1 MDETPTPPQI
11 DPKMLAKGGRFL
23 ALGFQIAGSII
34 GGLLLGWYTD
44 RYFGTEPMFTS
55 LFTLAG
61 FYGSM
66 RLLLWAL
73 KKPSSDRIS

>member
-1 MDETPTPPQI
+1 MALL
-11 DPKMLAKGGRFL
+11 DPEMLAKGGRVL
-23 ALGFQIAGSII
+23 GLGFQIAGSII

-44 RYFGTEPMFTS
+44 RYFGTEP
-55 LFTLAG
+55 LFTTVFTLGG

-73 KKPSSDRIS
+73 KKPRPDRIS

>member
-1 MDETPTPPQI
+1 VDETPPQL

-44 RYFGTEPMFTS
+44 RYFGTEPLFTS
-55 LFTLAG
+55 LFTLGG
-61 FYGSM
+61 FLGSM

>member
-1 MDETPTPPQI
+1 MPLL
-11 DPKMLAKGGRFL
+11 DPKMLAKSGRFL

-34 GGLLLGWYTD
+34 GSMLLGWFTD
-44 RYFGTEPMFTS
+44 RHFGTEPMFTA

-66 RLLLWAL
+66 RLLLWAI

>member
-1 MDETPTPPQI
+1 MPLL
-11 DPKMLAKGGRFL
+11 DPKMLAKSGRFL
-23 ALGFQIAGSII
+23 ALGLQIAGSII
-34 GGLLLGWYTD
+34 GGMLLGWVTD
-44 RYFGTEPMFTS
+44 RYFNTSPMFTS

-66 RLLLWAL
+66 RLLLWAI

>member
-1 MDETPTPPQI
+1 
-11 DPKMLAKGGRFL
+11 MLAKSGRFL

-34 GGLLLGWYTD
+34 GSMLLGWFTD
-44 RYFGTEPMFTS
+44 RHFGTEPMFTA

-66 RLLLWAL
+66 RLLLWAI

>member
-1 MDETPTPPQI
+1 MPQL
-11 DPKMLAKGGRFL
+11 DPKMMAQAGRFL

-34 GGLLLGWYTD
+34 GGMLLGWLLD
-44 RYFGTEPMFTS
+44 RHLGSEPAFTA

-66 RLLLWAL
+66 RLLLWSL
-73 KKPSSDRIS
+73 KKPRPDRIP

>member
-1 MDETPTPPQI
+1 M
-11 DPKMLAKGGRFL
+11 

-34 GGLLLGWYTD
+34 GGLVLGWLTD
-44 RYFGTEPMFTS
+44 RYLGSEPLFTS

-66 RLLLWAL
+66 RLLLWSI
-73 KKPSSDRIS
+73 KKPRPDRIP